1 MPVMTDSTNA
11 ASSLE
16 SPLAIV
22 NAFIHA
28 LEQRDVDTALTFLTG
43 DVEYD
48 NVPMRKVFGHDG
60 VRESLAPFLAGCSE
74 IEWVIHHEAATG
86 NVVMNE
92 RTDRFH
98 LPHKWAEVQVVGLF
112 VLRHGK
118 IELWRDYFDLAH
130 AREQLS

>member
-1 MPVMTDSTNA
+1 MTASDSTA
-11 ASSLE
+11 LE
-16 SPLAIV
+16 IV
-22 NAFIHA
+22 NAMIQA
-28 LEQRDVDTALTFLTG
+28 LEQRDVETALSYMTD

-60 VRESLAPFLAGCSE
+60 VRESLAPFVASCSE

-86 NVVMNE
+86 DVVMNE

-98 LPHKWAEVQVVGLF
+98 FPHKWAEVKVAGLF
-112 VLRHGK
+112 VLRDGK
-118 IELWRDYFDLAH
+118 IALWRDYFDLAH

>member
-1 MPVMTDSTNA
+1 MTDSTHA
-11 ASSLE
+11 ASPLDSSLT
-16 SPLAIV
+16 IV

-28 LEQRDVDTALTFLTG
+28 LEQRDVDTALTFLTD

-48 NVPMRKVFGHDG
+48 NVPMRKVFGHDA

-98 LPHKWAEVQVVGLF
+98 FPHKWAEVQVAGLF
-112 VLRHGK
+112 VLRDGK
-118 IELWRDYFDLAH
+118 IALWRDYFDLAH